1 MDEKK
6 IKKAI
11 AYNLGLIEH
20 LKEEARI
27 LKKEDGRKILIDTYQ
42 EQIDI
47 CKTIAEALEKQLPKK
62 LEEYHYEEPGEKPYI
77 KYGCGNGCRMQP
89 TRSSKYCNQCGQR
102 IDWSE

>member
-6 IKKAI
+6 VREAI
-11 AYNLGLIEH
+11 EAFQGQVNW
-20 LKEEARI
+20 LKRIDDKSCEEARKDCI
-27 LKKEDGRKILIDTYQ
+27 EYFETAI
-42 EQIDI
+42 
-47 CKTIAEALEKQLPKK
+47 EALEKQLPKK